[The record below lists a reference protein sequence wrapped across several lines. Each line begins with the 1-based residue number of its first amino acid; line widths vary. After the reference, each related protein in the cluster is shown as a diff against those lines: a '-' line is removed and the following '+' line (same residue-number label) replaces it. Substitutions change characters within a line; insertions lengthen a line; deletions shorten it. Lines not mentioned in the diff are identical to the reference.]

1 MSPIMM
7 ALLGL
12 LAAGSSRLT
21 ASAFECLVSDSPAN
35 PASPSGTVTAG
46 NPGGGIGDILG
57 GLLGGKP
64 GSAPATNVPAGY
76 QHRLAGVGHAGHS
89 ACH

>member
-1 MSPIMM
+1 MLAQPGKQVFPASSGKGGGMSPIMM

-35 PASPSGTVTAG
+35 PASP
-46 NPGGGIGDILG
+46 
-57 GLLGGKP
+57 
-64 GSAPATNVPAGY
+64 
-76 QHRLAGVGHAGHS
+76 
-89 ACH
+89 

>member
-35 PASPSGTVTAG
+35 PASP
-46 NPGGGIGDILG
+46 
-57 GLLGGKP
+57 
-64 GSAPATNVPAGY
+64 
-76 QHRLAGVGHAGHS
+76 
-89 ACH
+89 